1 MRKFRQIRGRF
12 LNSPLLHSRCISS
25 NSPAAG
31 VYKGLSTPPLLLPI
45 ASECI
50 FLFSFLSKLLKH
62 IYPRSTHMLTNLYLL
77 DLRLLHPFNPRD
89 DLVAEEEVGILEA
102 GTGVH

>member
-1 MRKFRQIRGRF
+1 
-12 LNSPLLHSRCISS
+12 
-25 NSPAAG
+25 
-31 VYKGLSTPPLLLPI
+31 
-45 ASECI
+45 
-50 FLFSFLSKLLKH
+50 
-62 IYPRSTHMLTNLYLL
+62 MLTNLYLL